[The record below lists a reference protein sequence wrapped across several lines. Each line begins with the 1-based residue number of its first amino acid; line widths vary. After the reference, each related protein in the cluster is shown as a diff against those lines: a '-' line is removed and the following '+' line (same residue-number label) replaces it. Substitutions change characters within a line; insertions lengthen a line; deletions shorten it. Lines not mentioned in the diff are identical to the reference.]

1 MLEQLEFKLKK
12 IIVIQKPAGKFIK
25 EMLFLDCY
33 FYFALAFPLPKK
45 YGVTTRRWCFIWLE
59 RFIVSA
65 IILVELAET

>member
-12 IIVIQKPAGKFIK
+12 LIVIQKPAGKFIK

-45 YGVTTRRWCFIWLE
+45 YGATRCWCFIWLE
-59 RFIVSA
+59 RFIVFA
-65 IILVELAET
+65 IILGELA